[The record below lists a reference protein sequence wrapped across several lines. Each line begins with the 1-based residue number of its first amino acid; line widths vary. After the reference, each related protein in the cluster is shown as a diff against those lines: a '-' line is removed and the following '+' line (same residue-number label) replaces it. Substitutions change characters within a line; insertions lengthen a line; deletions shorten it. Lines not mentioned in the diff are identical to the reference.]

1 MGQNPLIQSPRI
13 SIHTTQVCE
22 EINTNTSNINCGVV
36 ADFNF
41 LPYLHPFLLFSL
53 LNNRKIMCCFVDF
66 NRKSN
71 TELLF
76 WRMLEGGHSQGDEGG
91 LGGDVSPVR
100 VELKDTV
107 LGSLDRRK
115 GISRMR
121 ICSPYS
127 RWLQHASYEHRCWTF
142 NTFNVNDTWRWSG
155 LEWGPQDGTIGFKRT
170 GRETRSV
177 ACCSVAPL
185 DALTT

>member
-115 GISRMR
+115 DISRMR

-142 NTFNVNDTWRWSG
+142 NTFNVNDT
-155 LEWGPQDGTIGFKRT
+155 
-170 GRETRSV
+170 
-177 ACCSVAPL
+177 
-185 DALTT
+185 